1 MGKELSFKGKIYDLR
16 QTSESLTVRK
26 LKLLIRRLFWKLTEG
41 KIQRTVVTAVD
52 CQRFKA
58 FVQRLERDRISVQNQ
73 VSSESAA
80 IER

>member
-16 QTSESLTVRK
+16 QTSEGLMVQK
-26 LKLLIRRLFWKLTEG
+26 LKPYPQTILEVDQG
-41 KIQRTVVTAVD
+41 KIQRTVVTAED

-58 FVQRLERDRISVQNQ
+58 FVQRLERDRTRTSLKTF
-73 VSSESAA
+73 SS